1 MKISE
6 CCGAEIIY
14 SDICSECKEH
24 CDEEVAHKITADEYN
39 AKAKLE
45 LEKVKAGLD
54 VLINDSDIKGGLF
67 DGAKLVEVINSGD
80 TVCCDG
86 CNGPYG
92 DNVNGGVIIGHS
104 AYCGEC
110 ADKYHYCSSDYEH
123 KHEINEFMDLNKSF
137 KDNVLEY
144 RKRTTGSSDGIM
156 RIFTMD

>member
-6 CCGAEIIY
+6 CCGAIPMLPTY
-14 SDICSECKEH
+14 DNMGICSQCKDNTEFH
-24 CDEEVAHKITADEYN
+24 EEEIFTKE
-39 AKAKLE
+39 
-45 LEKVKAGLD
+45 
-54 VLINDSDIKGGLF
+54 GLF
-67 DGAKLVEVINSGD
+67 DGAKLVNVINSGD

-110 ADKYHYCSSDYEH
+110 ADKYRYYSSDYEH

>member
-24 CDEEVAHKITADEYN
+24 CDEEVAHKIN
-39 AKAKLE
+39 PS
-45 LEKVKAGLD
+45 D
-54 VLINDSDIKGGLF
+54 VNVKGGLF
-67 DGAKLVEVINSGD
+67 DGAKLSEVINSGD

-92 DNVNGGVIIGHS
+92 DNVNGGVIMGHS

>member
-24 CDEEVAHKITADEYN
+24 CDEAEEIFTKE
-39 AKAKLE
+39 
-45 LEKVKAGLD
+45 
-54 VLINDSDIKGGLF
+54 GLF
-67 DGAKLVEVINSGD
+67 NGAKLVDVINSGD

-92 DNVNGGVIIGHS
+92 DNMNGGVIIGRS

-110 ADKYHYCSSDYEH
+110 ADKYHYYSSDYEH
-123 KHEINEFMDLNKSF
+123 KHEINEYMDLNKSF

>member
-1 MKISE
+1 MRISE

-24 CDEEVAHKITADEYN
+24 CEDMEIFT
-39 AKAKLE
+39 
-45 LEKVKAGLD
+45 KAGLF
-54 VLINDSDIKGGLF
+54 N
-67 DGAKLVEVINSGD
+67 GAKLVNVINSGD
-80 TVCCDG
+80 VVCCDG

-92 DNVNGGVIIGHS
+92 DNINGGVIIGHS

-110 ADKYHYCSSDYEH
+110 ADKYHYYSSDYEH
-123 KHEINEFMDLNKSF
+123 KHEINEYMDLNKSF

-156 RIFTMD
+156 RIFAMD

>member
-24 CDEEVAHKITADEYN
+24 CDEEVAHKINPSDV
-39 AKAKLE
+39 KLGF
-45 LEKVKAGLD
+45 LPHSPD
-54 VLINDSDIKGGLF
+54 VKGGLF

-110 ADKYHYCSSDYEH
+110 ADKYRYYSSDYEH
-123 KHEINEFMDLNKSF
+123 KHEIDEVMDLNKSF

>member
-6 CCGAEIIY
+6 CCGAEIIL

-24 CDEEVAHKITADEYN
+24 CDEAEEIFT
-39 AKAKLE
+39 
-45 LEKVKAGLD
+45 
-54 VLINDSDIKGGLF
+54 KGGLF

-92 DNVNGGVIIGHS
+92 DNINGGVIIGSS

-110 ADKYHYCSSDYEH
+110 ADKYHYYSSNYEH

>member
-14 SDICSECKEH
+14 SDIFSECKEH
-24 CDEEVAHKITADEYN
+24 CYEAEEIFTKE
-39 AKAKLE
+39 
-45 LEKVKAGLD
+45 
-54 VLINDSDIKGGLF
+54 GLF
-67 DGAKLVEVINSGD
+67 NGAKLVEVINSGD

>member
-24 CDEEVAHKITADEYN
+24 CDEEVAHK
-39 AKAKLE
+39 
-45 LEKVKAGLD
+45 
-54 VLINDSDIKGGLF
+54 
-67 DGAKLVEVINSGD
+67 LVNVINSGD

-92 DNVNGGVIIGHS
+92 DNVNGGVIIGRS

>member
-24 CDEEVAHKITADEYN
+24 CDEAEEIFTK
-39 AKAKLE
+39 K
-45 LEKVKAGLD
+45 
-54 VLINDSDIKGGLF
+54 GLF

-92 DNVNGGVIIGHS
+92 DNINGGVIIGHS

-110 ADKYHYCSSDYEH
+110 ADKYRYYSSDYEH
-123 KHEINEFMDLNKSF
+123 KHEIDEVMDLNKSF

>member
-14 SDICSECKEH
+14 SDICSECREH
-24 CDEEVAHKITADEYN
+24 CDESEEIFTKE
-39 AKAKLE
+39 
-45 LEKVKAGLD
+45 
-54 VLINDSDIKGGLF
+54 GLF
-67 DGAKLVEVINSGD
+67 NGAKLVEVINSGD

-92 DNVNGGVIIGHS
+92 DNINGGVIIGHS

-110 ADKYHYCSSDYEH
+110 ADKYHYYSSDYEH
-123 KHEINEFMDLNKSF
+123 KHEIDEVMDLNKSF

>member
-24 CDEEVAHKITADEYN
+24 CDEAEEIFTKE
-39 AKAKLE
+39 
-45 LEKVKAGLD
+45 
-54 VLINDSDIKGGLF
+54 GLF
-67 DGAKLVEVINSGD
+67 NGAKLVDVINSGD

-92 DNVNGGVIIGHS
+92 DNMNGGVIIGRS

-110 ADKYHYCSSDYEH
+110 ADKYHYYSSDYEH
-123 KHEINEFMDLNKSF
+123 KHEIDEFMDLNKSF

>member
-24 CDEEVAHKITADEYN
+24 CDEAEEIFTKE
-39 AKAKLE
+39 
-45 LEKVKAGLD
+45 
-54 VLINDSDIKGGLF
+54 GLF
-67 DGAKLVEVINSGD
+67 NGAKLVEVINSGD

-92 DNVNGGVIIGHS
+92 DNVNGGVIIGRS

-110 ADKYHYCSSDYEH
+110 ADKYHYYSSDYEH
-123 KHEINEFMDLNKSF
+123 KHEIDEVMDLNKSF

-144 RKRTTGSSDGIM
+144 RKRMTGSSDGIM
-156 RIFTMD
+156 RIFTMN

>member
-6 CCGAEIIY
+6 CCGAEIIL

-24 CDEEVAHKITADEYN
+24 CDEEVAHKITT
-39 AKAKLE
+39 
-45 LEKVKAGLD
+45 
-54 VLINDSDIKGGLF
+54 SDIKGGLF
-67 DGAKLVEVINSGD
+67 DGAKLVDVINSGD

-92 DNVNGGVIIGHS
+92 DNINGGVIIGRS

-110 ADKYHYCSSDYEH
+110 ADKYHYYSSNYEH
-123 KHEINEFMDLNKSF
+123 KHEIDEFMDLNKSF

-156 RIFTMD
+156 RIFTMN

>member
-24 CDEEVAHKITADEYN
+24 CDEAEEIFTKE
-39 AKAKLE
+39 
-45 LEKVKAGLD
+45 
-54 VLINDSDIKGGLF
+54 GLF
-67 DGAKLVEVINSGD
+67 NGAKLVEVINSGD

-92 DNVNGGVIIGHS
+92 DNMNGGVIIGRS

-110 ADKYHYCSSDYEH
+110 ADKYHYYSSDYEH
-123 KHEINEFMDLNKSF
+123 KHEINEYMDLNKSF

>member
-1 MKISE
+1 MRISE

-24 CDEEVAHKITADEYN
+24 CNEEVAHKIN
-39 AKAKLE
+39 H
-45 LEKVKAGLD
+45 GD
-54 VLINDSDIKGGLF
+54 V
-67 DGAKLVEVINSGD
+67 
-80 TVCCDG
+80 VCCDG

-92 DNVNGGVIIGHS
+92 DNMNGGVIIGHS

-110 ADKYHYCSSDYEH
+110 ADKYHYYSSDYEH
-123 KHEINEFMDLNKSF
+123 KHEINEYMDLNKSF

>member
-1 MKISE
+1 MRISE

-24 CDEEVAHKITADEYN
+24 CDEEVAHKINPSE
-39 AKAKLE
+39 
-45 LEKVKAGLD
+45 
-54 VLINDSDIKGGLF
+54 IKGRLF
-67 DGAKLVEVINSGD
+67 DGAKLVNVINSGD

-92 DNVNGGVIIGHS
+92 DNMNGGVIIGRS

-110 ADKYHYCSSDYEH
+110 ADKYHYYSSDYEH
-123 KHEINEFMDLNKSF
+123 KHEINEYMDLNKSF

>member
-1 MKISE
+1 MRISE

-24 CDEEVAHKITADEYN
+24 CDEEVAHKINPSDV
-39 AKAKLE
+39 KLGF
-45 LEKVKAGLD
+45 LPHSPD
-54 VLINDSDIKGGLF
+54 VKGGLF
-67 DGAKLVEVINSGD
+67 DGAKLVDVINSGD

-92 DNVNGGVIIGHS
+92 DNINGGVIIGHS

>member
-24 CDEEVAHKITADEYN
+24 CDEAEEIFTKE
-39 AKAKLE
+39 
-45 LEKVKAGLD
+45 
-54 VLINDSDIKGGLF
+54 GLF
-67 DGAKLVEVINSGD
+67 NGAKLVDVINSGD

-92 DNVNGGVIIGHS
+92 DNMNGGVIIGRS

-110 ADKYHYCSSDYEH
+110 ADKYHYYSSDYEH

>member
-24 CDEEVAHKITADEYN
+24 CDEAEEIFTKE
-39 AKAKLE
+39 
-45 LEKVKAGLD
+45 
-54 VLINDSDIKGGLF
+54 GLF
-67 DGAKLVEVINSGD
+67 NGAKLVEVINSGD

-110 ADKYHYCSSDYEH
+110 ADKYHYYSSDYEH
-123 KHEINEFMDLNKSF
+123 KHEIDEVMDLNKSF

>member
-24 CDEEVAHKITADEYN
+24 CDEAEEIFTKE
-39 AKAKLE
+39 
-45 LEKVKAGLD
+45 
-54 VLINDSDIKGGLF
+54 GLF
-67 DGAKLVEVINSGD
+67 NGAKLVEVINSRD

-110 ADKYHYCSSDYEH
+110 ADKYHYYSSDYEH
-123 KHEINEFMDLNKSF
+123 KHEIDEVMDLNKSF

-144 RKRTTGSSDGIM
+144 RKRMTGSSDGIM

>member
-1 MKISE
+1 MKITE
-6 CCGAEIIY
+6 CCGAEIIL

-24 CDEEVAHKITADEYN
+24 CDEAEEIFTKE
-39 AKAKLE
+39 
-45 LEKVKAGLD
+45 
-54 VLINDSDIKGGLF
+54 GLF
-67 DGAKLVEVINSGD
+67 NGAKLVEVINSGD

-92 DNVNGGVIIGHS
+92 DNINGGVIIGHS

-123 KHEINEFMDLNKSF
+123 KHEIDEVMDLNKSF

-144 RKRTTGSSDGIM
+144 RKRMTGSSDGIT

>member
-1 MKISE
+1 MRISE

-24 CDEEVAHKITADEYN
+24 CEDMEIFTKE
-39 AKAKLE
+39 
-45 LEKVKAGLD
+45 
-54 VLINDSDIKGGLF
+54 GLF
-67 DGAKLVEVINSGD
+67 NGAKLVNVINSGD
-80 TVCCDG
+80 AVCCDG

-92 DNVNGGVIIGHS
+92 DNVNGGVIIGRS

-110 ADKYHYCSSDYEH
+110 ADKYHYYSSDYEH
-123 KHEINEFMDLNKSF
+123 KHEIDEFMDLNKSF

>member
-24 CDEEVAHKITADEYN
+24 CDEIEE
-39 AKAKLE
+39 E
-45 LEKVKAGLD
+45 LFTKE
-54 VLINDSDIKGGLF
+54 GLF
-67 DGAKLVEVINSGD
+67 NGAKLVNVINSGD
-80 TVCCDG
+80 IVCCDG

-92 DNVNGGVIIGHS
+92 DNINGGVIIGRS

-110 ADKYHYCSSDYEH
+110 ADKYRYYSSDYEH
-123 KHEINEFMDLNKSF
+123 KHEIDEVMDLNKSF

-144 RKRTTGSSDGIM
+144 RKRTTGSSDGIT

>member
-1 MKISE
+1 MRISE

-14 SDICSECKEH
+14 SDICSECREH
-24 CDEEVAHKITADEYN
+24 CDEEVAHKINPSE
-39 AKAKLE
+39 
-45 LEKVKAGLD
+45 
-54 VLINDSDIKGGLF
+54 IKGGLF
-67 DGAKLVEVINSGD
+67 DGAKLVNVINSGD

-92 DNVNGGVIIGHS
+92 DNINGGVIIGHS

-110 ADKYHYCSSDYEH
+110 ADKYHYYSSDYEH

-144 RKRTTGSSDGIM
+144 RKRMTGSSDGIM

>member
-24 CDEEVAHKITADEYN
+24 CDEAEEIFTKE
-39 AKAKLE
+39 
-45 LEKVKAGLD
+45 
-54 VLINDSDIKGGLF
+54 GLF
-67 DGAKLVEVINSGD
+67 NGAKLVEVINSGD

-110 ADKYHYCSSDYEH
+110 ADKYHYYSSDYEH
-123 KHEINEFMDLNKSF
+123 KHEIDEFMDLNKSF

-144 RKRTTGSSDGIM
+144 RKRMTGSSDGIM